1 MTKKQNIIFNVI
13 VIGAG
18 GTGTYFIKEAGRFI
32 SSLKNKHAINTF
44 TIVDADIVEEKNLSR
59 QSFMPED
66 IGEYKAD
73 VMANA
78 LYELFGIDA
87 TAVTRF
93 IDTVKDLKAIIPND
107 SGVID
112 VAIPVIIGCVDN
124 HACRLVCE
132 RFFESSANC
141 IYYDSANE
149 FDNGEV
155 VYAVRLNGKTLAPAR
170 SFYFPEIKQKRSK
183 KRSSMSCT
191 ELNAV
196 APQHI
201 LTNMCAGMALL
212 AGFMPLIENY
222 QIKRGICM
230 FNPFLNQMQFMPF
243 EEKNEEVSK
252 DECIREKVD

>member
-1 MTKKQNIIFNVI
+1 MKYQKGDVVFDVI

-32 SSLKNKHAINTF
+32 SSLKNKMVVRSFA
-44 TIVDADIVEEKNLSR
+44 IVDADTVEEKNLTR
-59 QSFMPED
+59 QCFMEED
-66 IGEYKAD
+66 IGAYKAD

-78 LYELFGIDA
+78 LHELFELDA
-87 TAVTRF
+87 VAVTRF
-93 IDTVKDLKAIIPND
+93 IDSVKDIEQILPADEKEKLC
-107 SGVID
+107 
-112 VAIPVIIGCVDN
+112 IPVIIGCVDN

-132 RFFESSANC
+132 SFFHESANC

-155 VYAVRLNGKTLAPAR
+155 VYAVKLNNSVIAPPR
-170 SFYFPEIKQKRSK
+170 SHYFPEIKQDKK
-183 KRSSMSCT
+183 KRSEMSCT

-212 AGFMPLIENY
+212 SGFIPLLEKF
-222 QIKRGICM
+222 QLKKGMCM
-230 FNPFLNQMQFMPF
+230 FNPFLNQMQFIPYMSDKQGG
-243 EEKNEEVSK
+243 EEL
-252 DECIREKVD
+252 